1 MPLFGLFL
9 LSFLVERVWKMER
22 KVAEGRGWRIVPPP
36 NTSSFLCNLS
46 RVFQPLFFYV
56 FKSVYCHWGPFLTII
71 NHTHSLGRVE
81 GWVGWSH
88 VEKESDVFPSPNYGN
103 TVVLILN
110 VCVEKHPDRS
120 VVRQW
125 RSSESVFI
133 CFLIFCFISSWTAWC
148 ELSLRNVGL
157 MRSGVEMNINMYI
170 GMVYDPARP
179 QRPCSLTPAGHAGKL
194 SSQTLREMLVSS
206 DGRCGGTREKCLLG
220 PQPPRLFI
228 DPKTKTFPFYFC
240 FCV

>member
-1 MPLFGLFL
+1 M
-9 LSFLVERVWKMER
+9 
-22 KVAEGRGWRIVPPP
+22 
-36 NTSSFLCNLS
+36 
-46 RVFQPLFFYV
+46 
-56 FKSVYCHWGPFLTII
+56 YCHWGPFLTII

-88 VEKESDVFPSPNYGN
+88 VEKESDVFPSPNSGN

-133 CFLIFCFISSWTAWC
+133 CFLIFRFISSWTAWC

-170 GMVYDPARP
+170 GMVYDPTRP

-206 DGRCGGTREKCLLG
+206 DGRCGGTREKG
-220 PQPPRLFI
+220 FARPPTS
-228 DPKTKTFPFYFC
+228 PTFHWP
-240 FCV
+240 